1 MPLTVTR
8 LARAC
13 KLSRSTVLYY
23 ESIGLLRR
31 PARTSGN
38 YRSYSDKDLDRLRQI
53 CIYRES
59 GLTLHDIRSLLDA
72 RTGDAGAVLQ
82 RRFVEIGAAIE
93 RLREHQRA
101 IARLLKGANQLRR
114 INVVTKEKWVSI
126 MRSAGFSEE
135 DMRRWHKE
143 FEKSAPEEHQE
154 FLEFLHIPPDE
165 IKSIRKWSVEQV
177 SGPPR

>member
-13 KLSRSTVLYY
+13 RLSRSTVLYY
-23 ESIGLLRR
+23 ESIGLLKR

-38 YRSYSDKDLDRLRQI
+38 YRAYSDKDLERLRQI

-59 GLTLHDIRSLLDA
+59 GLTLNDIRSLLDT
-72 RTGDAGAVLQ
+72 RTGDAGAVLR
-82 RRFVEIGAAIE
+82 RRFAEIGAAIE
-93 RLREHQRA
+93 RLREHQHA
-101 IARLLKGANQLRR
+101 IARLLRGTTQIRRNQV
-114 INVVTKEKWVSI
+114 ITKEKWTSI

-143 FEKSAPEEHQE
+143 FEKSAPTEHQE
-154 FLEFLHIPPDE
+154 FLEFLHIPAEE
-165 IKSIRKWSVEQV
+165 IKSIRKWSAD
-177 SGPPR
+177 